1 MITVLIVDDHAVV
14 RAGLRQLMATADDIE
29 VVGEAEDG
37 ATAVAAVSELT
48 PDVVL
53 MDLSMPGVDGV
64 EATRRIKESHP
75 LVHVVVLTS
84 FSDQTR
90 ILSALETGADG
101 YLLKHSEPQ
110 TIIDA
115 VRSTVEGG
123 APLDP
128 RAARVLLSAR
138 SLGGQAATMS
148 ARERQVLRL
157 VVDGLAKQADRAAAG
172 HLRAHRQGAPDQ
184 RVPADRRARPH
195 PGRAVGAGAPRRQ
208 LTGRRF
214 DHRATRVLARTYGL

>member
-101 YLLKHSEPQ
+101 YLL
-110 TIIDA
+110 
-115 VRSTVEGG
+115 
-123 APLDP
+123 
-128 RAARVLLSAR
+128 LSAR

-157 VVDGLAKQADRAAAG
+157 VVDGLANKQIARRLDISERTVKAHLTNVFQRIGVRDRTQAALWAREHLADS
-172 HLRAHRQGAPDQ
+172 
-184 RVPADRRARPH
+184 
-195 PGRAVGAGAPRRQ
+195 
-208 LTGRRF
+208 
-214 DHRATRVLARTYGL
+214 

>member
-37 ATAVAAVSELT
+37 ATAVAAVGELT

-157 VVDGLAKQADRAAAG
+157 VVDGLANKQIARRLDISERTVKAHLTNVFQRIGVRDRTQAALWAREHLADS
-172 HLRAHRQGAPDQ
+172 
-184 RVPADRRARPH
+184 
-195 PGRAVGAGAPRRQ
+195 
-208 LTGRRF
+208 
-214 DHRATRVLARTYGL
+214 

>member
-138 SLGGQAATMS
+138 SLGSQATTMS
-148 ARERQVLRL
+148 AREEQVLRL
-157 VVDGLAKQADRAAAG
+157 VVDGLANKQIARRLDISERTVKAHLTNVFQRIGVRDRTQAALWAREHLADS
-172 HLRAHRQGAPDQ
+172 
-184 RVPADRRARPH
+184 
-195 PGRAVGAGAPRRQ
+195 
-208 LTGRRF
+208 
-214 DHRATRVLARTYGL
+214 